1 MSSRYLAT
9 SSDRARRPPTGV
21 VRVFAFVM
29 LGYIGR
35 GVDARPYISPSAVV
49 ERFLLQVPTR

>member
-9 SSDRARRPPTGV
+9 SCDRARRFSPGV

-29 LGYIGR
+29 LGYVGR
-35 GVDARPYISPSAVV
+35 GEDARPNIGPSAIV
-49 ERFLLQVPTR
+49 ERFLLQVTTR